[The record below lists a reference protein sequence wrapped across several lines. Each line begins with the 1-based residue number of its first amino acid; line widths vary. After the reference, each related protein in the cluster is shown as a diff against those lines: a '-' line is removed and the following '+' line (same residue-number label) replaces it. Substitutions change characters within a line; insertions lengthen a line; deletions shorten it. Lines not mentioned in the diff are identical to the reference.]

1 MPGSSHNKSLAAFD
15 LLLEQLALAREPA
28 DAQPLRSELL
38 CAAEELLASDAGLA
52 ALDERAPRFERKGV
66 FRHGPWADAA
76 RLVPALVKSGLIAE
90 GPTGV
95 IEALSELRLL
105 AIAGGRADS
114 DRVTADE
121 ARGFLERALALCLDL
136 LVPAPSEANREKS
149 PARERA
155 ERVCAHLVRSLSL
168 GNLLGVVAVELD
180 QLLAQRPLQLDRALE
195 LLRIAGHAPL
205 AEGDTRPARLE
216 RYLRAIAG
224 PSPMA
229 QAHPDGAGYRAAL
242 LAADAQRQL
251 AEATQLGESLRATGL
266 ACPQHALAVREWR
279 RELEPLARAL
289 GLNQAGRFG
298 LDAQHAFVTRLIE
311 EGIFPATA
319 QSLYG
324 LARMLER
331 GVLAHAEVRA
341 GFRRLFGLRL
351 APAVAERLAER
362 FGPGVTPHAHVVA
375 AACSVLGQPLGIGQ
389 GHNPTCQSARAVSLW
404 AQLSPGY
411 LLAQLACV
419 ARADRLE
426 FLFEGEL
433 LRTDELAA
441 KPEPLDPELDAVSL
455 LLVPHL
461 DRLYE
466 AMMLRAADRDADGH
480 RWVNP
485 ALYGPWVPPHLASVF
500 ALPYR
505 EFVRRFY
512 ASHHPDYSGH
522 YGMIHPTPV
531 GLFVTNAHGAL
542 LGRHAITL
550 QRVQADPQ
558 GEVRAYVFNPN
569 NDSRQDWGQG
579 IVVEVH
585 GHGEQEGECSLPLHE
600 LASRLYAFHYTL
612 YEDAWGGAVPED
624 EVLRVERLA
633 ERSWGAHPDVDVA
646 FGP

>member
-1 MPGSSHNKSLAAFD
+1 MPASTYTETLASFD
-15 LLLEQLALAREPA
+15 LLLEQLAHARGVAE
-28 DAQPLRSELL
+28 AQPLQTNLL
-38 CAAEELLASDAGLA
+38 TAAEALLTSDAGLA
-52 ALDERAPRFERKGV
+52 ALDERAPRFESKGV

-76 RLVPALVKSGLIAE
+76 RLVPALVKPGLIAE

-105 AIAGGRADS
+105 AIALGRVAS
-114 DRVTADE
+114 ERLTAEE

-136 LVPAPSEANREKS
+136 LVPAPSEATRGGS

-195 LLRIAGHAPL
+195 LLRIAGRAALSDGEP
-205 AEGDTRPARLE
+205 RPARLE

-224 PSPMA
+224 PSPLA
-229 QAHPDGAGYRAAL
+229 QAHADPASYRAAL
-242 LAADAQRQL
+242 HDADAQSQL
-251 AEATQLGESLRATGL
+251 VEATQLGESLRATGL

-279 RELEPLARAL
+279 RELEPVARAL
-289 GLNQAGRFG
+289 GLNRAGRFG
-298 LDAQHAFVTRLIE
+298 LDAQHAFVTRLVE

-331 GVLAHAEVRA
+331 GVLARAEVRA
-341 GFRRLFGLRL
+341 GFRRLFDLQL
-351 APAVAERLAER
+351 SPAVAGRLAER
-362 FGPGVTPHAHVVA
+362 FGPGATPQAHVVA

-389 GHNPTCQSARAVSLW
+389 GHNPTCQSARAISLW

-433 LRTDELAA
+433 LRSDELAE
-441 KPEPLDPELDAVSL
+441 KPMPLDPELDAVSL

-461 DRLYE
+461 DRLYD
-466 AMMLRAADRDADGH
+466 AMMRRVADRDGDGH

-512 ASHHPDYSGH
+512 VSHHPAYSGH

-558 GEVRAYVFNPN
+558 GVVRAYVFNPN

-612 YEDAWGGAVPED
+612 YEDAWGQAVPDD

-633 ERSWGAHPDVDVA
+633 ERSWGAHPDLDVA
-646 FGP
+646 FGA